1 MAKSLVVFSKK
12 NIWTTLFTAL
22 TSCLTA
28 VSIISIFSVLVI
40 KQVSDPL
47 TYIDKTQI
55 TVYAFPE
62 SNKKMTSDKAKV
74 IENYLTENKS
84 IESFEKVSDEKIRS
98 LMNRFIKFNK
108 ITENLQ
114 LPIVFQVLLSQE
126 TSITHH
132 DLEFALN
139 NKAENV
145 FVESKN
151 DSIKALSSKVLGIK
165 GVLTLIPFLMLFAL
179 LSSVGI
185 FVAVIINLHKKEL
198 NILLFLGTTVA
209 RISREYSFWIASI
222 TLKGS
227 FIGVLLGILL
237 SLIVAFVFKLVIAIS
252 FLINFLLI
260 LLFVPF
266 IFAILTHILASI
278 VTFNLSYKM
287 FQK

>member
-22 TSCLTA
+22 ISCLTA

-47 TYIDKTQI
+47 TYLDKTQI

-62 SNKKMTSDKAKV
+62 SNKKMTEDKAKV
-74 IENYLTENKS
+74 IEGYLESNSS

-98 LMNRFIKFNK
+98 LMNKFIKFNK
-108 ITENLQ
+108 ITESLQ
-114 LPIVFQVLLSQE
+114 LPIVFQVLLDENS
-126 TSITHH
+126 SITHH

-179 LSSVGI
+179 LGSVGI

-227 FIGVLLGILL
+227 FIGVFLGILL
-237 SLIVAFVFKLVIAIS
+237 SLIIAFVFKLVIAIS

-266 IFAILTHILASI
+266 IFALLTHILASV
-278 VTFNLSYKM
+278 VTLNLSYKM